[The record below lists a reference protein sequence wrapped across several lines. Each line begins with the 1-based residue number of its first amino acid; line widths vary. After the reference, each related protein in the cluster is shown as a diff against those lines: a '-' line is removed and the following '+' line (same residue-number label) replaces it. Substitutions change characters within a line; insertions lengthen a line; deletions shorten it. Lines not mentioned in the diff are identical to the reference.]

1 MPRKGRRGYPTAIL
15 IGLDNKTANIWLVY
29 SESLKQG
36 KTITKSG
43 DDEKSVYK
51 HNEEIVEAIRSLLI
65 EGFNQL
71 IIASTE
77 KYTRKSGFMEYIN
90 RSHGWL
96 TKRLAIK
103 ELDKKAV
110 TRGDVL
116 QLIKMSLIQ
125 ESVSEAAGETN
136 ELIMERLEKAL
147 NGGHTIYTL
156 RELAG
161 ILASE
166 KAPDLVLIT
175 ESFDAANRSSRL
187 YQSTIQKARNL
198 RATVSIVKLDTPAG
212 ARLEQLG
219 GFVCVIR
226 R

>member
-15 IGLDNKTANIWLVY
+15 IGLDNQSANIWLIY

-36 KTITKSG
+36 KTITKNA
-43 DDEKSVYK
+43 DDEKSAYK
-51 HNEEIVEAIRSLLI
+51 HNEEIIEAIRTLLP

-77 KYTRKSGFMEYIN
+77 KYTRKSGFIEYLN

-96 TKRLAIK
+96 TKKLAVK

-110 TRGDVL
+110 TRTDVL
-116 QLIKMSLIQ
+116 QLVKMNMIQ
-125 ESVSEAAGETN
+125 ESVNEAAVETN
-136 ELIMERLEKAL
+136 EMIIERLEKAL

-161 ILASE
+161 VLASD
-166 KAPDLVLIT
+166 KRPNLVLIA

-187 YQSTIQKARNL
+187 YQSTIQKARNMG
-198 RATVSIVKLDTPAG
+198 ATVSIMKPDTAAG

>member
-1 MPRKGRRGYPTAIL
+1 MPRKGRRGYPAAIL

-51 HNEEIVEAIRSLLI
+51 HNEDIVEAIRALLT

-77 KYTRKSGFMEYIN
+77 KYTRKSGFIEYIN

-96 TKRLAIK
+96 TKRLTIK

-116 QLIKMSLIQ
+116 QLIKMNLIQ

>member
-1 MPRKGRRGYPTAIL
+1 MPRRGRRGYPAAIL
-15 IGLDNKTANIWLVY
+15 IGLDNQTANIWLVY

-51 HNEEIVEAIRSLLI
+51 HNEEIVEAIRTLLP

-77 KYTRKSGFMEYIN
+77 KYTRKSGFIDYIN

-96 TKRLAIK
+96 TKRLTIK

-116 QLIKMSLIQ
+116 QLIKMNLIQ

-136 ELIMERLEKAL
+136 ELIMERLEKAV

-161 ILASE
+161 VLASE
-166 KAPDLVLIT
+166 KTPDLVLIT
-175 ESFDAANRSSRL
+175 ENFDAANRSSRL

-198 RATVSIVKLDTPAG
+198 GATVSIMKPDTAAG
-212 ARLEQLG
+212 ARVEQFG
-219 GFVCVIR
+219 GFVGVIR

>member
-1 MPRKGRRGYPTAIL
+1 MPRRGRRGYPTAIL
-15 IGLDNKTANIWLVY
+15 IGLDNRSANIWLVY

-36 KTITKSG
+36 KTITKGG
-43 DDEKSVYK
+43 DDEKSAYK
-51 HNEEIVEAIRSLLI
+51 HNEEIIEAIRALLP
-65 EGFNQL
+65 EGFSQL

-77 KYTRKSGFMEYIN
+77 KYTRKSGFIEYLN

-96 TKRLAIK
+96 TKKLTVK
-103 ELDKKAV
+103 ELNKKAV
-110 TRGDVL
+110 TRTDVL
-116 QLIKMSLIQ
+116 QLVDMNMIQ
-125 ESVSEAAGETN
+125 ESVNEAAVETN
-136 ELIMERLEKAL
+136 EIVMERLEKAL

-161 ILASE
+161 VIASDR
-166 KAPDLVLIT
+166 APDLILVA

-187 YQSTIQKARNL
+187 YQSNIQKARNIG
-198 RATVSIVKLDTPAG
+198 AIVSIVKPGTA
-212 ARLEQLG
+212 ASSRLEQLG

>member
-1 MPRKGRRGYPTAIL
+1 MPRRGRRGYPTAIL

-29 SESLKQG
+29 NESLKQG

-51 HNEEIVEAIRSLLI
+51 HNEEIVEVIRALLT

-116 QLIKMSLIQ
+116 QLIKMNMIQ
-125 ESVSEAAGETN
+125 ESINEAAGETN

-147 NGGHTIYTL
+147 NGSHMIYTL

-175 ESFDAANRSSRL
+175 ERFDAANRSSRL
-187 YQSTIQKARNL
+187 YQSTIQKVRNL
-198 RATVSIVKLDTPAG
+198 RATVSIIKLDTPAG
-212 ARLEQLG
+212 VRLEQLG

>member
-1 MPRKGRRGYPTAIL
+1 LPKRGRRGYPTAIL
-15 IGLDNKTANIWLVY
+15 IGLDNQTANIWLIF
-29 SESLKQG
+29 SESIKQG
-36 KTITKSG
+36 KTITKNG

-51 HNEEIVEAIRSLLI
+51 HNEEVVEAIRALLP

-77 KYTRKSGFMEYIN
+77 KYTRKAGFRDYLN

-96 TKRLAIK
+96 TKRLTIK
-103 ELDKKAV
+103 ELDMKAV
-110 TRGDVL
+110 TRTDVL
-116 QLIKMSLIQ
+116 QLIKHNRIQ
-125 ESVSEAAGETN
+125 ETVSEAAVETN
-136 ELIMERLEKAL
+136 DMIMERLEKAL

-161 ILASE
+161 VLASE
-166 KAPDLVLIT
+166 KAPELILIT
-175 ESFDAANRSSRL
+175 EGFDAANRSSRL
-187 YQSTIQKARNL
+187 YQSTIQKARNM
-198 RATVSIVKLDTPAG
+198 RATVSIIKPETPAC